1 MDNEIRIP
9 EAERDFLEEIVE
21 LVNLHRLD
29 SDFVGK
35 LQEYHPFDIAR
46 ALAAVESSVRA
57 ETFRLLP
64 VAFAAKLFESFEEE
78 DAIGY
83 IRELPPAL
91 AVSIID
97 LMETD
102 EALDLMQYLESEEED
117 TTLVNLLSPKKREE
131 LKKYWNY
138 TEDQVGSIMSTSY
151 IEIPV
156 SMSVKDAM
164 RKVTAIAG
172 DTDYISILFIVDK
185 QKLVGILRLKQ
196 LISARQGDSMA
207 DIMETRY
214 PSAHPEDDK
223 EAVARL
229 WQDYGES
236 SLPVLDKDGKMAG
249 IVTYDVMM
257 DVISEVQSED
267 YGKLAGLGEAAIE
280 DQSENVFASV
290 KSRLP
295 WLALQLFLSMISSL
309 VLSLYEGILSTDVLL
324 AARLAIFMPLILDMS
339 GNIGTQSLAVT
350 IRYLVSN
357 QNELPREM
365 IRRHLRRELVSGI
378 LEGVLIGLVTYGFI
392 YVSSLLRTEFSTGS
406 AFAFVTAFSISV
418 SLAVSNILGALL
430 PLLMVRLKKD
440 PAVASGPFITT
451 VADLIALL
459 VYYSLSLA
467 LLFGLN

>member
-1 MDNEIRIP
+1 MENDIRVP
-9 EAERDFLEEIVE
+9 EPERNFLEEIVE
-21 LVNLHRLD
+21 LVDGHRLD
-29 SDFVGK
+29 SDFVEK
-35 LQEYHPFDIAR
+35 LQEYHVFDVAR
-46 ALAAVESSVRA
+46 AFAAAEASARA

-64 VAFAAKLFESFEEE
+64 VGYAAELFESYEEE
-78 DAIGY
+78 DAIVY
-83 IRELPPAL
+83 LRELPPAL

-102 EALDLMQYLESEEED
+102 EALDLLQYLEAEEED
-117 TTLVNLLSPKKREE
+117 TTLVNLLSPKKRDE
-131 LKKYWNY
+131 LKKYWNF
-138 TEDQVGSIMSTSY
+138 TEDQVGSVMSTSY

-185 QKLVGILRLKQ
+185 QKLVGILKLKQ
-196 LISARQGDSMA
+196 LIVARQGDSMA
-207 DIMETRY
+207 DLMETRFA
-214 PSAHPEDDK
+214 SAHPEDDK
-223 EAVARL
+223 ESVARL

-236 SLPVLDKDGKMAG
+236 SLPILDKDGKMAG

-267 YGKLAGLGEAAIE
+267 YGKLAGLGEAAIDE
-280 DQSENVFASV
+280 QSENAFASV

-295 WLALQLFLSMISSL
+295 WLALQLLLSMVSSL
-309 VLSLYEGILSTDVLL
+309 VLSLYEGALAANVLL

-350 IRYLVSN
+350 IRYLVSSGN
-357 QNELPREM
+357 VLPREM
-365 IRRHLRRELVSGI
+365 VRRHLRRELVSGV
-378 LEGVLIGLVTYGFI
+378 LEGLLIGIVTYAFI
-392 YVSSLLRTEFSTGS
+392 YVSSLLRTEFSSGT
-406 AFAFVTAFSISV
+406 AFALITAFSIAV
-418 SLAVSNILGALL
+418 ALAVSNILGALL

-459 VYYSLSLA
+459 IYYSLSLF
-467 LLFGLN
+467 LLIGLN